1 VINAHFDVD
10 FAQGATKTTLKEV
23 KKDNTFISNANT
35 FCIPN
40 KNLLFL
46 LSHHR
51 SFEHQLPQKVVAARP
66 IK

>member
-23 KKDNTFISNANT
+23 KKDNTFMSNANT

-40 KNLLFL
+40 KKLTISPF
-46 LSHHR
+46 S
-51 SFEHQLPQKVVAARP
+51 SS
-66 IK
+66 